1 MSRDFCENFQ
11 KSVKPRA
18 DRNKKASKK
27 GVFDPCA
34 ASQVAGDGS
43 AEQKFSD
50 RQSDRGEDNFE
61 AD

>member
-11 KSVKPRA
+11 KSVKPRD

-27 GVFDPCA
+27 GVFALSA
-34 ASQVAGDGS
+34 ARKGTGDGS